1 MLIVGVPK
9 ETRVDETRVALT
21 PDAVRKLAK
30 KGCMIR
36 LERSCG
42 ELSGFPDSEY
52 PTESVEWC
60 DAATAFS
67 SDIVLKINRPS
78 FEEISLFKKGAVLI
92 TLIEPFKQDGTIE
105 KLATAGVVTL
115 AMELIPRT
123 SRTQAMDVL
132 SSQANISG
140 YRAVIEAAL
149 HYGRFF
155 PLMMTA
161 AGSAKPAKVM
171 VLGAGVA
178 GLQAIATAR
187 RLGAVVEAYDVRPEV
202 REQIESLGAKYV
214 ELDLGEDGS
223 GQGGYAKELSEAA
236 KQKQIQLLSER
247 LKKCDIIISTAS
259 IPGRKAPILITEDAV
274 QGMRAGSV
282 IIDLAAAT
290 GGNCPLSVADSVI
303 VKNGVKLVGY
313 TNYPAMMPADASN
326 FYANNLLALID
337 VLFTQKD
344 GVTTPS
350 LDLSDEIVTA
360 TIVTNKE

>member
-1 MLIVGVPK
+1 MLTVGVPK
-9 ETRVDETRVALT
+9 ETRVGETRVAIT

-30 KGCMIR
+30 KGCIIR
-36 LERSCG
+36 LEKSCG

-52 PTESVEWC
+52 PAEFVEWC
-60 DAATAFS
+60 DAATAFAS
-67 SDIVLKINRPS
+67 ELVLKINRPS
-78 FEEISLFKKGAVLI
+78 FAEIDLLKKGAILI

-105 KLATAGVVTL
+105 KLTAAGVVTL

-140 YRAVIEAAL
+140 YRAVIESGL

-161 AGSAKPAKVM
+161 AGSSKPAKVM

-202 REQIESLGAKYV
+202 KEQIESLGAKYV
-214 ELDLGEDGS
+214 ELDVGEDGS

-236 KQKQIQLLSER
+236 KHKQTQLLSER

-259 IPGRKAPILITEDAV
+259 IPGRQAPILITEEAV

-282 IIDLAAAT
+282 IVDLAAAT
-290 GGNCPLSVADSVI
+290 GGNCPLTVADQVV
-303 VKNGVKLVGY
+303 VKHGVKLVGY

-326 FYANNLLALID
+326 FYANNLLALIE
-337 VLFTQKD
+337 VLFIKQD
-344 GVTTPS
+344 AAATPS
-350 LDLSDEIVTA
+350 LDLSDEIVVA